1 MPLKSLA
8 VTKYP
13 QLVKKTQLGCFSFNE
28 HLRYCNTKDQQGCIE
43 TDRLSGSYFQIYFHD
58 RHLFQIHHVLLLLLT
73 LHVIPGGE
81 KMKEKKIL
89 VTACIAMYKVS
100 WQWTLI
106 ILWIIRYHFYLA
118 QEVQAY
124 IQTCNLSPVFSPD
137 RPKEDARKRQN
148 LANVESSDEEYFCEI
163 EARFRQPYYMFDP
176 L

>member
-1 MPLKSLA
+1 MNISCTVIQKTNKDVLKLTGCLA
-8 VTKYP
+8 AIFKFISMT
-13 QLVKKTQLGCFSFNE
+13 G
-28 HLRYCNTKDQQGCIE
+28 
-43 TDRLSGSYFQIYFHD
+43 IYFKYIMCCCFYWHCMLY
-58 RHLFQIHHVLLLLLT
+58 RV
-73 LHVIPGGE
+73 VRRWR
-81 KMKEKKIL
+81 EKKIL

-137 RPKEDARKRQN
+137 RPKEDARKGKILQMWN
-148 LANVESSDEEYFCEI
+148 HLIYDEEYFCEI
-163 EARFRQPYYMFDP
+163 GARFRQPYYMFDP